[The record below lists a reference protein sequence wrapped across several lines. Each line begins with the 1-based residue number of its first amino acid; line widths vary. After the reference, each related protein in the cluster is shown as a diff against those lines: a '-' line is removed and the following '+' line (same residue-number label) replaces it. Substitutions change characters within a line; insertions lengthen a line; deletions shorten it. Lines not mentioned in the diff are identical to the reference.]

1 MRHIQYGNTKIA
13 YSVRKTNRKKTI
25 ALQVRPDLQVVIL
38 VPPFLRDELIKQA
51 VLKRAAW
58 IIEKKR
64 KLKQIHAT
72 MPKKE
77 FVSGEAFLYLG
88 RQYRLKVVRSDAE
101 KAGLCR
107 FANARFLVSV
117 FRGLSEGATVDAV
130 REKLT
135 EWYRERAEVKIRERV
150 RAYTAVT
157 GKEPKEVLLGNQEKR
172 WGSCSRSGV
181 LRFNWRIIMTP
192 VSVIDYVVV
201 HELCHLAHSD
211 HSEKFWSM
219 VASIIPDYKQK
230 RDWLRNNNVLLP
242 GYVR

>member
-1 MRHIQYGNTKIA
+1 MRHIQYGNTKIV
-13 YSVRKTNRKKTI
+13 YSVKKTNRKKTI

-38 VPPFLRDELIKQA
+38 APPFLKDEFIKQA
-51 VLKRAAW
+51 VLKRAPW
-58 IIEKKR
+58 IIEKKHM
-64 KLKQIHAT
+64 LKQIHSA

-77 FVSGEAFLYLG
+77 FVSGESFLYLG

-101 KAGLCR
+101 KADLCR
-107 FANARFLVSV
+107 LANGRFLVEVVSGISK
-117 FRGLSEGATVDAV
+117 RAAV
-130 REKLT
+130 AVVRNKLA

-150 RAYTAVT
+150 RAYTALT
-157 GKEPKEVLLGNQEKR
+157 GKEPKEILLGHQEKR

-192 VSVIDYVVV
+192 VSVMDYVVV

-219 VASIIPDYKQK
+219 VASIMPDYKQK
-230 RDWLRNNNVLLP
+230 REWLRNNNVLLP
-242 GYVR
+242 GYVS